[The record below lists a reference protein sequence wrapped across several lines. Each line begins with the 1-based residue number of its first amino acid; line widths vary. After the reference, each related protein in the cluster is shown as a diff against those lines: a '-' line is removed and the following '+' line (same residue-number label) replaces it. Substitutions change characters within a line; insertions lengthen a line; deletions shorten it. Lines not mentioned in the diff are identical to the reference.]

1 MKKSKGKRR
10 YSILSHELLQGKSTS
25 KARSKPQ
32 LLKKKE
38 EIEYDCFSG
47 GPLLAILNA
56 KLRQFWKIT
65 YYPAS

>member
-10 YSILSHELLQGKSTS
+10 YSIFFHELQREKSTS

-47 GPLLAILNA
+47 APLLPI
-56 KLRQFWKIT
+56 
-65 YYPAS
+65 